1 MVSSLSEHHQTSI
14 SLLQVL
20 LKTQFSFEDFVLET
34 NYCMVPLG
42 SQMAAFSGQYTL
54 SAVVCSALKPTC
66 SSFAPIFVQILVQI
80 FGGFPLLPQMCT
92 NINLGSGQYF
102 LYNFVG
108 FLFLPQLCANLNV
121 CFGPDFLNNF
131 SLQAFWPNPR

>member
-1 MVSSLSEHHQTSI
+1 M
-14 SLLQVL
+14 
-20 LKTQFSFEDFVLET
+20 
-34 NYCMVPLG
+34 
-42 SQMAAFSGQYTL
+42 
-54 SAVVCSALKPTC
+54 
-66 SSFAPIFVQILVQI
+66 QILVQI

-121 CFGPDFLNNF
+121 CFDLDFMNNF
-131 SLQAFWPNPR
+131 ANQLSRCRLFGQIQDEILSVVTSMDIVNIM